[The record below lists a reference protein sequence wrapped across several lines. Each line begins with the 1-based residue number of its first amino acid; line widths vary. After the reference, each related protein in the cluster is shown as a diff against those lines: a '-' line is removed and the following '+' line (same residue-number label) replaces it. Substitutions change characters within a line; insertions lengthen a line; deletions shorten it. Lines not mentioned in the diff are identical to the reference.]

1 MIFTINTF
9 IFGNLEI
16 TATFKITDT
25 DDYYLLDV
33 KDTLGGDDLIFKDV
47 FFRVNGQFLTI
58 EDYLIQTCGE
68 RIQGAY
74 YDRIEAEK
82 AAYASEKS
90 DRMRGK

>member
-1 MIFTINTF
+1 MNFSINT
-9 IFGNLEI
+9 IILGNLEI

-33 KDTLGGDDLIFKDV
+33 KDALGGDDLIFKDV

-68 RIQGAY
+68 KIQSAY
-74 YDRIEAEK
+74 YDRIEDEK